1 MTKDPLFSIITPT
14 HNAYGHLEKCINSIF
29 NQSFSKWEHIIV
41 DGGSSDGTLELIKKY
56 PHLKWISEPDVGI
69 YDAMNKGIK
78 LAKGEWLYF
87 LGADDYLY
95 DNKVF
100 ENLISHLKSNV
111 DVVYG
116 NVSSTRWNGLYDGEF
131 NSKKIT
137 DKNICHQAIFLR
149 RIVFDKVG
157 LFNLRFKVYADW
169 EHNWRWFF
177 NPSIKHKYAPL
188 TIAEYADGGF
198 SSNSLPDQALQS
210 TKDAILKELMSHN
223 EWILYM
229 NRQMVRKENDLRKSC
244 STFRLYFAKTKRLI
258 FLVYNKFF
266 SS

>member
-1 MTKDPLFSIITPT
+1 VISIITPT
-14 HNAYGHLEKCINSIF
+14 YNAAKHLETCIQSIKQ
-29 NQSFSKWEHIIV
+29 QSYFQWEHIII

-56 PHLKWISEPDVGI
+56 PHLKWISEPDAGI

-78 LAKGEWLYF
+78 LARGEWLYF
-87 LGADDYLY
+87 LGADDVLY
-95 DNKVF
+95 NSNVF
-100 ENLISHLKSNV
+100 ENLKSHLSSNV

-116 NVSSTRWNGLYDGEF
+116 NVSSTRWKGLYDGEF
-131 NSKKIT
+131 NSKKLV
-137 DKNICHQAIFLR
+137 DKNICHQAIFFKKS
-149 RIVFDKVG
+149 VFDKIG
-157 LFNLRFKVYADW
+157 LFDLRFKVYADW

-177 NPSIKHKYAPL
+177 NPSITHKYAPL

-198 SSNSLPDQALQS
+198 SSNSLPDQVLQS
-210 TKDAILKELMSHN
+210 SKDAILKELMSHN

-229 NRQMVRKENDLRKSC
+229 NRQMVRKENELRNSA

-258 FLVYNKFF
+258 FLIYNKFF